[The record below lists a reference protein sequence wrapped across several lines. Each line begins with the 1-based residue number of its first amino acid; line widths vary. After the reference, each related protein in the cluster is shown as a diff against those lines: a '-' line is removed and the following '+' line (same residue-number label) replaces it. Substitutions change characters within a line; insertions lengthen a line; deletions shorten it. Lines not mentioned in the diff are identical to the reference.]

1 MGAFFEVIVNF
12 IQAVVSVITN
22 LVSGLIQMIMM
33 VPTAL
38 QFLTYSIGF
47 VPSVVAVFITAI
59 ITVNVVYLFVGR

>member
-12 IQAVVSVITN
+12 INAIISVVTN

-38 QFLTYSIGF
+38 SFLTYSIGY
-47 VPSVVAVFITAI
+47 VPSIIAVFITAI